1 MEKNKFE
8 EMVDNLKKS
17 PLYAISKCGIELA
30 HSNFWKWMIEIEY
43 YDGLRKINPFIEVF
57 INNFYADGNE
67 FISVEREKD
76 NMDLLISFE
85 TIRGEKKFL
94 IIENKIKSIPT
105 LEQLEKYQIKVG
117 DNFEKGIITGII
129 NTLENTN
136 EWEFLSYSEIAKRI
150 DLILYNLNN
159 LDNFTKNI
167 LQQYTKDLNHIND
180 LVVGLNKPGLYQWD
194 GEKILEEI
202 KFNDIFKKFQG
213 CKLAKEI
220 VKKINND
227 KRKFVIE
234 SDWEICDPI
243 VTFNHK
249 NTTITT
255 VYKSLTKEGKE
266 KGRIG
271 IQIEGKQFRIYGGP
285 SISSSSLKNADN
297 LYNKF
302 IKIGFFGEVNVT
314 QKDNKNSKDNNVQ
327 LLIKGHNSSM
337 IKKYCK
343 YQTET
348 YTHIYQYWDIEDISI
363 EKLSNQVINNLKII
377 KNIIEN
383 GLDFD

>member
-30 HSNFWKWMIEIEY
+30 HSNFWKWMIEFDY
-43 YDGLRKINPFIEVF
+43 FDGFRKINPFIEVF
-57 INNFYADGNE
+57 IKDFYVNGNE
-67 FISVEREKD
+67 FSSVEREKD

-136 EWEFLSYSEIAKRI
+136 GWEFLSYSEIAERI
-150 DLILYNLNN
+150 NSILKKLNDIN
-159 LDNFTKNI
+159 AFTKEI
-167 LQQYTKDLNHIND
+167 LLQYINDMNNIND
-180 LVVGLNKPGLYQWD
+180 LVVGLNKPDLYQWD
-194 GEKILEEI
+194 GEKILEDI

-285 SISSSSLKNADN
+285 SISYSSLRNADV
-297 LYNKF
+297 LYEKF
-302 IKIGFFGEVNVT
+302 IEIGFFDRVNVI
-314 QKDNKNSKDNNVQ
+314 QKDNKSSKENNVQ
-327 LLIKGHNSSM
+327 LTIKDHKSSM
-337 IKKYCK
+337 TKKYCK

-348 YTHIYQYWDIEDISI
+348 YTHIYQYWDIEDKDIKI
-363 EKLSNQVINNLKII
+363 LSDQVINNLEIIKDII
-377 KNIIEN
+377 KN
-383 GLDFD
+383 GFRF

>member
-30 HSNFWKWMIEIEY
+30 HSNFWKWMIEFDY
-43 YDGLRKINPFIEVF
+43 FDGFRKINPFIEVF
-57 INNFYADGNE
+57 IKDFYVNGNE
-67 FISVEREKD
+67 FSSVEREKD

-136 EWEFLSYSEIAKRI
+136 GWEFLSYSEIAERI
-150 DLILYNLNN
+150 NSILKKLNDIN
-159 LDNFTKNI
+159 AFTKEI
-167 LQQYTKDLNHIND
+167 LLQYINDMNNIND
-180 LVVGLNKPGLYQWD
+180 LVVGLNKPDLYQWD
-194 GEKILEEI
+194 GEKILEDI

-285 SISSSSLKNADN
+285 SISSSSLRNADV
-297 LYNKF
+297 LYEKF
-302 IKIGFFGEVNVT
+302 IEIGFFDRVNVI
-314 QKDNKNSKDNNVQ
+314 QKDNKSSKENNVQ
-327 LLIKGHNSSM
+327 LTIKDHKSSM
-337 IKKYCK
+337 TKKYCK

-348 YTHIYQYWDIEDISI
+348 YTHIYQYWDIEDKDIKI
-363 EKLSNQVINNLKII
+363 LSDQVINNLEIIKDII
-377 KNIIEN
+377 KN
-383 GLDFD
+383 GFRF